1 MEIVW
6 ESKLDDIY
14 ECKVERRSK
23 YVGFL
28 TIKNQD
34 TVLLER
40 EVGLAYGAMFGPD
53 VADVAQWQE
62 MAIEAVDNQS

>member
-1 MEIVW
+1 
-6 ESKLDDIY
+6 
-14 ECKVERRSK
+14 
-23 YVGFL
+23 L

-40 EVGLAYGAMFGPD
+40 EVSLAYGAMFGPD

-62 MAIEAVDNQS
+62 MAIEAADNQS